1 MGSFWK
7 IQTLSFDLPAGE
19 NYDDYNLSMDPSPPE
34 TENWTPTERKRKRN
48 PLLFLPE
55 DDNSIKF
62 FEKGLHQTVDRPETE
77 RDLTPYGSLK
87 FTWLQHPPKLN
98 SKIEFISDSLWP
110 KGIIQIGRK
119 GYISYVDRGTFYTG
133 VEQNKSKGII
143 FIKSKADT
151 FTVPLINWEKYIRE
165 VPNKLSWQIQAP
177 KGYHHEKEYSSE
189 DGDQHYYYD
198 EKGDLHNTEGPA
210 VVIESD
216 DPDNRMKLWYIHG
229 ATIGSDFLGFTQE
242 DFDVYKEKNNIV
254 ASQKLSW
261 GHERN
266 IWVTHWAV
274 PGNQEMNPTSVQQDW
289 MVVTFLPPDVE
300 GDYMN
305 SFKVIK
311 ERFKEYVR
319 QNFPETSSEGSD
331 YMWANAY
338 LWNVQSEKSDFLD
351 KYLTTEEINN
361 MKEDTIVVINKK
373 DFPVEVSNPI
383 ERI

>member
-7 IQTLSFDLPAGE
+7 IQQTLAFDLPAGE
-19 NYDDYNLSMDPSPPE
+19 DYSDYPTMDPSPPE

-62 FEKGLHQTVDRPETE
+62 FEKGLHQTVDRPESE
-77 RDLTPYGSLK
+77 RDLTPYGSLNFSWK
-87 FTWLQHPPKLN
+87 IQPPEHN
-98 SKIEFISDSLWP
+98 SRIEFISDMLWH
-110 KGIIQIGRK
+110 KGTIQIGRK
-119 GYISYVDRGTFYTG
+119 GYISYIDRGNFYPG
-133 VEQNKSKGII
+133 VEQNGSKGII
-143 FIKSKADT
+143 FIKSKDET
-151 FTVPLINWEKYIRE
+151 LMVPLTNWHKYIRE
-165 VPNKLSWQIQAP
+165 IDKVRK
-177 KGYHHEKEYSSE
+177 
-189 DGDQHYYYD
+189 
-198 EKGDLHNTEGPA
+198 
-210 VVIESD
+210 
-216 DPDNRMKLWYIHG
+216 
-229 ATIGSDFLGFTQE
+229 
-242 DFDVYKEKNNIV
+242 

-289 MVVTFLPPDVE
+289 TVVTFLPPDIE

-311 ERFKEYVR
+311 ERFKEYVK

-373 DFPVEVSNPI
+373 DFPVEVSNSI